1 MTKPH
6 PKVQRW
12 ENIALTALPQ
22 LAREMLDFAGELR
35 HWAFFAPMGSGKTTF
50 IKVLCEVLGSDDLV
64 KSPTFALVNEYGTE
78 DGIALFHFDF
88 YRLNDPEEALD
99 IGLEEYL
106 NQLDSY
112 AFLEWPE
119 KLGDYLPETY
129 FEIRIE
135 TLANGNRTF
144 TCTRHE

>member
-1 MTKPH
+1 MTRGKPH
-6 PKVQRW
+6 TNTW
-12 ENIALTALPQ
+12 EDISLTALPK
-22 LAREMLDFAGELR
+22 LASEMLHFAGKNR

-50 IKVLCEVLGSDDLV
+50 IKALCEALGSHDLV
-64 KSPTFALVNEYGTE
+64 KSPTFALVNEYATNKGLT
-78 DGIALFHFDF
+78 LFHFDF

-106 NQLDSY
+106 NTPESY
-112 AFLEWPE
+112 AFMEWPE
-119 KLGDYLPETY
+119 KLGEYLPEVY
-129 FEIRIE
+129 FEIRID